1 MADYDVTFDSLC
13 SQWTWSPIRNCPGR
27 YGLVDAPSDLPI
39 ERLVGPSVVVTRFS
53 IDTAPDEVLVVPLD
67 WGGLISYKRL
77 NGTYLHTLND
87 PDGFA
92 RKLRQLGIE
101 GLFGSDSH

>member
-1 MADYDVTFDSLC
+1 M
-13 SQWTWSPIRNCPGR
+13 RNCPGR
-27 YGLVDAPSDLPI
+27 YRLIDVACDLPI
-39 ERLVGPSVVVTRFS
+39 ERLVGTSVVVMRFS
-53 IDTAPDEVLVVPLD
+53 VDTAPDEVLVVPLD
-67 WGGLISYKRL
+67 RGGLISYKRL

-101 GLFGSDSH
+101 GA